1 NPPKSAP
8 NLNLPPQKCYN
19 CGQTGHK
26 STNCGFQQQQQ
37 QQQQQ
42 YRTQGTAPPTQNRN
56 WGPSN
61 QNYGNSQP
69 NQSNMR
75 NSGQSGNTGYGRVG
89 NNNQG
94 YNNAR
99 NNGNN
104 NYQQNYSNPP
114 RPGQQNRTANFGNRQ
129 PQNTQ
134 GVRVLQINPDS
145 LNVGGED
152 DDTLDPN
159 PEEVDLSGQDSYL
172 PKNNSEEEDFYEQYE
187 QKYNNGQ
194 MGYPNDGFAQNGA
207 SNSVQTNEPEENV
220 KIFSQIAMQLT
231 PENSTNQL

>member
-1 NPPKSAP
+1 
-8 NLNLPPQKCYN
+8 
-19 CGQTGHK
+19 
-26 STNCGFQQQQQ
+26 
-37 QQQQQ
+37 
-42 YRTQGTAPPTQNRN
+42 GTAPPAQNRN

-75 NSGQSGNTGYGRVG
+75 NSGQSGNAGYGRVG

-99 NNGNN
+99 NNGSN

-134 GVRVLQINPDS
+134 GVRVLQVNPDS

-194 MGYPNDGFAQNGA
+194 MVYPNDGFAQNGA
-207 SNSVQTNEPEENV
+207 NNSVLTNEPMENV
-220 KIFSQIAMQLT
+220 KIFSQIAMPPIQ
-231 PENSTNQL
+231 ENSTNRMLGEIMRKMEDLQQN